1 MKKLFIVLLSVLLL
15 VGCGQKKTSLAEGEF
30 VSLMTEKGYQV
41 YDDKDSFAFV
51 DHAYVVLENDLKV
64 VFVEGKRKVDIEGI
78 FVDQCNNVYNKVLE
92 GYDDVKKSGSN
103 WSTLKITDSENFY
116 YVSLVDDTYLYIE
129 GSIEKEKKI
138 NRIIDL
144 LNY

>member
-1 MKKLFIVLLSVLLL
+1 MKKIFIVLLGALLL
-15 VGCGQKKTSLAEGEF
+15 TGCGESKTALADGEF
-30 VSLMTEKGYQV
+30 SSLMTESGYKV
-41 YDDKDSFAFV
+41 FDDKENFAFAE
-51 DHAYVVLENDLKV
+51 HAYVVMEENLKV

-78 FVDQCNNVYNKVLE
+78 FVDQCNNVYRKVLE

-103 WSTLKITDSENFY
+103 WSTLKITDSENYY

-129 GSIEKEKKI
+129 GSIDKERRI
-138 NRIIDL
+138 NKIIDL